1 MSDDHG
7 WSDISRCATSDALDV
22 VLAFVFF
29 VFIRL
34 LNPINVD
41 PSYTS
46 MRLFLPNGAYRFR
59 FGNGETGRSKC
70 GFHTCDKTDIK
81 ATFQRCASIYAP
93 KF

>member
-59 FGNGETGRSKC
+59 FGNGETGRSNAGEHLQAFMHRILK
-70 GFHTCDKTDIK
+70 HVWHVDPSY
-81 ATFQRCASIYAP
+81 RSS
-93 KF
+93 